1 MNKINI
7 LPAHEAQKIAAG
19 EVIERPAHII
29 KELLE
34 NSLDAGATKI
44 DIYLEQAGKKLI
56 RIVDNGCGMSADD
69 ARLCFVKHAT
79 SKVTSID
86 DLEHINSFG
95 FRGEALA
102 SIAAVSKT
110 TLKTKL
116 RASQDTA
123 TLGIAIDYALGAI
136 TKEQAIAC
144 PEGTEFLIHD
154 IFYNMPA
161 RRKFLRQDETEINQV
176 QQLIFATS
184 LSHLNVSFKF
194 YVDDKLVLNAPA
206 SNSLSERIT
215 QLWGYNT
222 AQNLVPLTSFDRL
235 RTSGESATKHPWLS
249 IAGTISQSS
258 YWRHGRDRIFLFVN
272 NRWIKDTELSKAIL
286 KGYANALP
294 PAKFPMAFI
303 FITVEPAYV
312 DINVHPKKEEVR
324 FLKPGVVETIVQ
336 QTVQRSLEEKITQ
349 VLKPEQGPMVQD
361 GAAHLLTTNEI
372 NQTQLKETV
381 RPVFRPT
388 QNDHGTYVSKHLS
401 EQPILPKELPP
412 LSFFAPKQRSE
423 SVYSPHIVI
432 AKPDAPTEYKEIN
445 KPIITE
451 ETKASYTIVG
461 QIFNTYIM
469 LEKQDECVIIDQHAA
484 HERVLYEQWKSNFE
498 GLAGISLLFP
508 EVVTIPE
515 HQIALIIQAQDIFAQ
530 AGIVLEQFGKQEI
543 IIKTS
548 PPKLNGVDLSNIVK
562 EAAVF
567 LEEHE
572 TLSPQ
577 DLRKKL
583 YEHMHSHMACKA
595 AVRAGDTLT
604 QSMIKQ
610 LINDLLNVENRFQC
624 VHGRPTMW
632 VISKH
637 EFERKFRRC

>member
-1 MNKINI
+1 MNSIKI

-56 RIVDNGCGMSADD
+56 RIVDNGCGMSPDD

-79 SKVTSID
+79 SKVTSLD
-86 DLEHINSFG
+86 DLERISSFG

-110 TLKTKL
+110 TLKTKIKSTENS
-116 RASQDTA
+116 AN
-123 TLGIAIDYALGAI
+123 LGIAIDY
-136 TKEQAIAC
+136 EQGQIIREEAIAC
-144 PEGTEFLIHD
+144 QEGTEFLVHD
-154 IFYNMPA
+154 LFYNMPA

-176 QQLIFATS
+176 QQLVFAAC
-184 LSHLNVSFKF
+184 LSHLAISFKF

-206 SNSLSERIT
+206 SNTFAERIT

-222 AQNLVPLTSFDRL
+222 AQNLVTFKGADNQ
-235 RTSGESATKHPWLS
+235 KHPWVS
-249 IAGTISQSS
+249 ITGAVSQSS
-258 YWRHGRDRIFLFVN
+258 FWRHGRERMFFFVN
-272 NRWIKDTELSKAIL
+272 NRWIKDPELSKAVI
-286 KGYANALP
+286 KGYAGALP
-294 PAKFPMAFI
+294 PGKFPMAFI
-303 FITVEPAYV
+303 FITLDPGYV

-324 FLKPGVVETIVQ
+324 FLKPGIVETLVQKIVQ
-336 QTVQRSLEEKITQ
+336 QSLEEQVTQ
-349 VLKPEQGPMVQD
+349 SLAPTPGYHNDPMVRAPISEP
-361 GAAHLLTTNEI
+361 GRL
-372 NQTQLKETV
+372 
-381 RPVFRPT
+381 PVVAS
-388 QNDHGTYVSKHLS
+388 GVGWVSKDLS
-401 EQPILPKELPP
+401 EPTSTLTYHEQPKIFHEFSRPP
-412 LSFFAPKQRSE
+412 SFFAPIQEIIPEPERLFTQDAGIGPTCPPKLQAHRAH
-423 SVYSPHIVI
+423 SVGWVTP
-432 AKPDAPTEYKEIN
+432 
-445 KPIITE
+445 
-451 ETKASYTIVG
+451 ETKASYNIIG
-461 QIFNTYIM
+461 QLFNTYIV
-469 LEKQDECVIIDQHAA
+469 LENPDECIMIDQHAA

-508 EVVTIPE
+508 EMVTIPA
-515 HQIALIIQAQDIFAQ
+515 HQIELVMQAQDIFAQ
-530 AGIVLEQFGKQEI
+530 VGITLEQFGKQEL

-548 PPKLNGVDLSNIVK
+548 PPKINGVDLGNTIK

-572 TLSPQ
+572 TLNPD

-583 YEHMHSHMACKA
+583 YEHVHSHMACKA

-604 QSMIKQ
+604 PAMIKQ
-610 LINDLLNVENRFQC
+610 LIDDLLTVENRFQC

-632 VISKH
+632 VIAKH
-637 EFERKFRRC
+637 EFEKKFRRC